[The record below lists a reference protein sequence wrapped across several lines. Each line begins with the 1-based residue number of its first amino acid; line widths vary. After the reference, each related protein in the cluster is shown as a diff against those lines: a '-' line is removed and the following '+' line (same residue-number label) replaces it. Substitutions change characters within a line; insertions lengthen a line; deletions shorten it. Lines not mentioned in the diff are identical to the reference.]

1 MLTRHKSQHGAD
13 VTSWPYLTLINSL
26 TTPRRP
32 AATTTLKA
40 DSANSILEKQR
51 LNRPVSPH
59 LSIYRPQITWY
70 GSALNRV
77 TGSVLSGGFYVF
89 GAAYLILPLFGWHL
103 DSVSMAAAFGSLPVA
118 AKLAIKLGVALPFT
132 YHSFNG
138 VRHLM
143 WDTGRGLDNKG
154 VQRTG
159 WAVVGLSVV
168 SAAGLAFVG
177 TG

>member
-1 MLTRHKSQHGAD
+1 M
-13 VTSWPYLTLINSL
+13 
-26 TTPRRP
+26 
-32 AATTTLKA
+32 
-40 DSANSILEKQR
+40 
-51 LNRPVSPH
+51 
-59 LSIYRPQITWY
+59 
-70 GSALNRV
+70 
-77 TGSVLSGGFYVF
+77 
-89 GAAYLILPLFGWHL
+89 
-103 DSVSMAAAFGSLPVA
+103 SMAAAFGSLPVA
-118 AKLAIKLGVALPFT
+118 AKVAIKLGVALPFT

-143 WDTGRGLDNKG
+143 WDVGSGLDNKQ